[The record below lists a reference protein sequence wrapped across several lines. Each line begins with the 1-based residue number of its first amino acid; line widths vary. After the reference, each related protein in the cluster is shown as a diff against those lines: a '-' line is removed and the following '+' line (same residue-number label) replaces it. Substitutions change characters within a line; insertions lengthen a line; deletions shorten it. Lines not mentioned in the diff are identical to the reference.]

1 MKQWKWRHNLQSH
14 PSQTFWLRR
23 STRRMMSSISHLK
36 DVNTMTQVFFVI
48 VLWRRKLNI
57 SGKWK
62 LFCMQWKKNV
72 SASHVLNKVCTTS
85 KRHGRSQKVH
95 ARTTC
100 VQENCFQDIENA
112 VNRMFVT
119 SNDATFSH
127 YDKKIFTKKD
137 YFYVTKSI
145 NFMSQKQEPF

>member
-1 MKQWKWRHNLQSH
+1 MEMKTQPPISSEPNFLVAEVDEKDDVIDFTSEGCQYND
-14 PSQTFWLRR
+14 PSFLRDC
-23 STRRMMSSISHLK
+23 S
-36 DVNTMTQVFFVI
+36 MTTETKHFRQVEV
-48 VLWRRKLNI
+48 VLHA
-57 SGKWK
+57 
-62 LFCMQWKKNV
+62 MEKNV

-112 VNRMFVT
+112 VSRMFVT

-127 YDKKIFTKKD
+127 YDKKIFPKKD